1 MAVNST
7 NPHNYL
13 RHRFP
18 ERYRKGRGA
27 SVTLLTPTF
36 RSAEA
41 LFVGIRPK
49 LPNPPDLAVET
60 RPEAPSWESQ

>member
-18 ERYRKGRGA
+18 ERYRNGRGA
-27 SVTLLTPTF
+27 SVTLNTPKF

-41 LFVGIRPK
+41 LFVGLRKPK
-49 LPNPPDLAVET
+49 PKPPDLAVGT
-60 RPEAPSWESQ
+60 RPEAPSWEKL